1 MWFQRVDK
9 TDAQGIQGDSVPCV
23 DKGIAGALIMVK
35 VQKLPN
41 GQLVITIPKQI
52 ALLKNWGKSTILTFQ
67 DLDKDSIIIRLS
79 KEKNVKK

>member
-1 MWFQRVDK
+1 LWFQRVDK

>member
-1 MWFQRVDK
+1 MPRVDK

>member
-1 MWFQRVDK
+1 MHRVDK
-9 TDAQGIQGDSVPCV
+9 TGAQGIQWDSVPCV